1 MKIVLVGIN
10 AKYIHT
16 NLAVRSLQANAGKY
30 RNEVEIAE
38 YTINHSI
45 QEILSDLFDR
55 EPDVVGFSCYLWN
68 IEYVMRLAQD
78 WKKIWPQ
85 GKIVVGG
92 PEVSYNPE
100 KTFEQDVYKR
110 QSISRSC
117 PVCI

>member
-55 EPDVVGFSCYLWN
+55 EPDVNSTEYEQPIYMPVGYHIFIVILVAANGKTSKLTSREYYLQ
-68 IEYVMRLAQD
+68 Y
-78 WKKIWPQ
+78 
-85 GKIVVGG
+85 
-92 PEVSYNPE
+92 
-100 KTFEQDVYKR
+100 
-110 QSISRSC
+110 
-117 PVCI
+117 